1 MIHRSGKNLMQK
13 AALHFP
19 SWNDQT

>member
-19 SWNDQT
+19 SWNDQN